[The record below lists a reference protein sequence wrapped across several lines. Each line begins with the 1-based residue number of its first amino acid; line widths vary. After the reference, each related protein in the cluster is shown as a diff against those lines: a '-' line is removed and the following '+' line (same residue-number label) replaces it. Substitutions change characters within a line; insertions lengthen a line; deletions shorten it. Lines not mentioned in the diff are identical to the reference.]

1 MKYNNIMNKIGILI
15 IAFIFVIY
23 ASAFS
28 MQTRILVEVD
38 ATHGDREDGSEINP
52 SESKFL

>member
-1 MKYNNIMNKIGILI
+1 MNKIGTLI

-38 ATHGDREDGSEINP
+38 ATQGDREDGSELNP
-52 SESKFL
+52 PESKFL